1 MAKADPKKKDKQD
14 IGGLGLIAG
23 GTGVKSFGANYI
35 PSGTS
40 HVGWKD
46 VKKGFHT
53 KHWGPIESQ
62 RWKLKSGQT
71 FEWKRGIGEYK
82 GQFQSQLMTENK
94 RRGWSK
100 GGKTHKNIT
109 TRTYKQWT
117 KSYPTSFTAY
127 KGTPD
132 QIKYKWAD
140 GSRIGPTNFEHNQF
154 KATQRKTTWRTSI
167 KGGEAAKAQT
177 GLGRDRFGLSIK
189 ETKQYGKGIRYKG
202 NRGIVIDVLGSK
214 NRKVLKPAG
223 KFLFPKN
230 EYAVHYLDKAGNVKG
245 LIKRGSKLGTK
256 LSKLTTPQITAGA
269 KLVGKGA
276 LKLASGA
283 NVVGAAWMAY
293 DAMKWAQ
300 QWHKDNP
307 DYKNKKYNKY
317 GTGGY

>member
-1 MAKADPKKKDKQD
+1 MAEDNKKKQVS
-14 IGGLGLIAG
+14 LIAG
-23 GTGVKSFGANYI
+23 GTGIKSFGANYI

-40 HVGWKD
+40 FVGWD
-46 VKKGFHT
+46 SKGG
-53 KHWGPIESQ
+53 KI
-62 RWKLKSGQT
+62 KSGRT
-71 FEWKRGIGEYK
+71 FEWKRGLGDYS
-82 GQFQSQLMTENK
+82 GQFKSQLMTENK

-109 TRTYKQWT
+109 TRTYQQWT
-117 KSYPTSFTAY
+117 GSKPTSLTKF

-132 QIKYKWAD
+132 QYKIKFPASDAVSY
-140 GSRIGPTNFEHNQF
+140 FESN
-154 KATQRKTTWRTSI
+154 KNIVSQRKTTWRTSI
-167 KGGEAAKAQT
+167 AGGKSARAQT

-189 ETKQYGKGIRYKG
+189 ETKQYGKGIQYKG

-214 NRKVLKPAG
+214 NREVLKPAG

-300 QWHKDNP
+300 DWHKNNP